1 MSDDLDHDLS
11 TLLGIGLSPLT
22 AHITIEGATGIRDG
36 ERTRLSG
43 LMI

>member
-1 MSDDLDHDLS
+1 MSNDLDHDLGA
-11 TLLGIGLSPLT
+11 LLGLSPLT